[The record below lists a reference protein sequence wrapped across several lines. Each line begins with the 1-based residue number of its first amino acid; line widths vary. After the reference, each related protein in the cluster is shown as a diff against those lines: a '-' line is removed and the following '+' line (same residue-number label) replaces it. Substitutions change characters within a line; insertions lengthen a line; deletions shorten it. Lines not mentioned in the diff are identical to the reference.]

1 MGKDSSDE
9 ERAPKRAKVEEPDKP
24 DATPEE
30 DPIPSGLVTP
40 PSQLIPSRPPTPNT
54 PLPTNNPVLAQR
66 RIEEYFETVR
76 TPTQLSF
83 PTLVAAKKAL
93 SSTKPTAILSNLFLT
108 LKLQPSPNQSRSSL
122 GGTTKKRKHSLITTN
137 NTVSQDGK

>member
-30 DPIPSGLVTP
+30 DPTPSGLVTP

-83 PTLVAAKKAL
+83 PTLVAAKKSPKQHQTHCNFVKFVSDPQTTAQSESISKFVRRHHEEAQAL
-93 SSTKPTAILSNLFLT
+93 PHHD
-108 LKLQPSPNQSRSSL
+108 QQ
-122 GGTTKKRKHSLITTN
+122 HC
-137 NTVSQDGK
+137 